1 MSAVVKTIGYM
12 LFAAVTLTGA
22 VLAHS
27 DWRQYAASRETAH
40 ADLVI
45 RKAAQVP

>member
-1 MSAVVKTIGYM
+1 MDAVVRIIGYM
-12 LFAAVTLTGA
+12 LFAAAILSGA

-27 DWRQYAASRETAH
+27 DWQQYAASRETAH